1 MTGNAST
8 ASKWATARTITLGGD
23 LTGNVS
29 IDGSANVTLTASV
42 VNDSH
47 THDGRYY
54 TETELDGGQLD
65 NRYYTE
71 TELDAGQLD
80 NRYYTETESDAKYLL
95 NTTDTFAGKLT
106 VSHTTSEYVA
116 QFTGGNDTNV
126 IIGHSSGAASGEQ
139 YISYTNGTTA
149 ASGNA
154 WMVGMDDDENFK
166 FAYGTQGEINGSTNV
181 KVTITQAGNTTFG
194 GDVAINGELSVSGT
208 IDLSNADLNIGAADI
223 IFDMTSLQ
231 ANRGLVWDISGT
243 GFVSKFVGGG
253 TNGGM
258 VELYTNM
265 DDAITTGD
273 VFRVKEGSVASTLFS
288 INGNGAATFSN
299 SVTANSFIKS
309 GGTSSQFLKAD
320 GSVDSNSYLTSYT
333 ESDTLQSVTN
343 RGSSTTN
350 AITSSSA
357 AVFNLTN
364 SGTGTYNK
372 TVIYNDSSG
381 FLLEGAKAT
390 DSNDAAKLPVTLTWR
405 GNYNGNGGLKLNGD
419 TKLYTNDS
427 GLGIDFTNPTVP
439 LAIQSN
445 TSANAISI
453 IGRSDNIGELN
464 FMSSG
469 NATLQGRVDGRSSGH
484 GLGLWAWGNDIKFY
498 MGGSETM
505 AIRTDGKVEI
515 NSGQGSGSRFRVW
528 NDMSIYNTVYFTNSS
543 YVHQSAIGGNGGE
556 LYLYTNG
563 TANRPMTLTSGGSVL
578 IGRTSNATS
587 QALQVEGFIDQT
599 QTTAAVR
606 LYNGSTFVGGIG
618 NGQWGFSSTYLND
631 YVVYAQND
639 LLFTAGGGSTPK
651 MVLNSLGN
659 VGIGTTS
666 PERRLVLDG
675 INGTPALEIKKS
687 SDRIVYLGTGSS
699 AFGDDNTTMLL
710 YHSNVIKINLNT
722 VGDSYFNGGN
732 VGIGT
737 TNPSVK
743 LHTYQTGTS
752 DNILRI
758 QNGENFYASVL
769 QLSANNDGGAAYNSI
784 NSNTDGGS
792 EHWRIWGAGSVNTLA
807 IRTGGTERMRID
819 SSGNVGIGGTP
830 THKLYVR
837 NDVAA
842 STDLD
847 PTSIK
852 LYNNSDGGSAI
863 EFSNAVGGNSKI
875 SLGVEGAG
883 SSSDESYIGFST
895 GANAA
900 TASERMRIDSSGNV
914 GINETN
920 PQYALDVSGTVQ
932 VQGYLNTDD
941 YIEKILGT
949 AYFTHGTS
957 NLAVDVRFGNNS
969 FWGYIELEITSTY
982 SNQNSAGRLTAT
994 YAIGTNPNGNIYTNV
1009 KRINNAQGTIVDNI
1023 AFGDFGWDS
1032 ANSTFRIPIS
1042 HITSNGN
1049 SYTVKV
1055 RMFTHS
1061 GGAENAYDDITV
1073 SGLYTLT
1080 ALSKQYPYYGERL
1093 DIGDNTYSNQQ
1104 YKLVLNNS
1112 TSETLSHIVYDTML
1126 IQQNDAPALRLY
1138 ESGES
1143 LSTTLASDNGVSRLA
1158 SSGKLALHAGGSS
1171 TAVAYNGMGGSQAVM
1186 ILTNGFVGINQGNP
1200 SYQLDVNGDSGI
1212 AARFQTTNDI
1222 TLQLESTN
1230 NWNGIRWKDSAGQD
1244 DIWFYGGTQTW
1255 AFGGGGSTISGKK
1268 MHIHGGT
1275 SIGSGAGAV
1284 STPTNGLYVEG
1295 GMQVGIGSYS
1305 GGQNTNQS
1313 IYIVSPAATEYF
1325 TMGYKQTAR
1334 SGEVM
1339 HRNNNA
1345 GASSAFYIEAGAGEA
1360 GGICL
1365 DQDSVN
1371 VYGSSDL
1378 GTTFRVIDKDSDVVT
1393 FEMLQTS
1400 WNGVFRGDVI
1410 AYGSMSSISDKRIKE
1425 NIEPYEN
1432 VLDRLCTLGVY
1443 SYNKITAPKH
1453 KRDKKEIGVIAQ
1465 EMQVAFPELVETEK
1479 VDKPEDANGLEEILT
1494 VDYEHLTAI
1503 LLQSV
1508 KELREEVNQLKE
1520 RLDGS
1525 TN

>member
-1 MTGNAST
+1 MAQDQETKLNKRFDQNIEITGTLKVGEVFVSPSSYLT
-8 ASKWATARTITLGGD
+8 SIPSEYLTQTEGDARYLQSVPSEYLTQTEGD
-23 LTGNVS
+23 
-29 IDGSANVTLTASV
+29 A
-42 VNDSH
+42 
-47 THDGRYY
+47 
-54 TETELDGGQLD
+54 
-65 NRYYTE
+65 
-71 TELDAGQLD
+71 
-80 NRYYTETESDAKYLL
+80 RYYTETESDAKYLL

-126 IIGHSSGAASGEQ
+126 IIGHSSGSASGEQ

-194 GDVAINGELSVSGT
+194 GSVT
-208 IDLSNADLNIGAADI
+208 
-223 IFDMTSLQ
+223 
-231 ANRGLVWDISGT
+231 
-243 GFVSKFVGGG
+243 
-253 TNGGM
+253 
-258 VELYTNM
+258 
-265 DDAITTGD
+265 
-273 VFRVKEGSVASTLFS
+273 
-288 INGNGAATFSN
+288 SN
-299 SVTANSFIKS
+299 SFVKS

-350 AITSSSA
+350 TITSSSA

-484 GLGLWAWGNDIKFY
+484 GLGLWTWTNDMKFY
-498 MGGSETM
+498 SNGVEAI
-505 AIRTDGKVEI
+505 AIRTDASTDI
-515 NSGQGSGSRFRVW
+515 WHGSTYGYTSFEAG
-528 NDMSIYNTVYFTNSS
+528 NETNF
-543 YVHQSAIGGNGGE
+543 
-556 LYLYTNG
+556 YLADG
-563 TANRPMTLTSGGSVL
+563 TASTMHLNYNQGTVNLSRNSLLAQSGRVYVNQTGN
-578 IGRTSNATS
+578 ITS
-587 QALQVEGFIDQT
+587 QALQVNGFIDQT
-599 QTTAAVR
+599 DTSAAFR

-618 NGQWGFSSTYLND
+618 NGNWAYGATWNGYYSIYANSSK
-631 YVVYAQND
+631 
-639 LLFTAGGGSTPK
+639 LLFNAGGGSTPTMALTDNRRLGVGTTSPNSQLHINESTANTNCAAIIQSASWDATLQLQNANGTWEILNDYTGLGTTGALAFYNSGYR
-651 MVLNSLGN
+651 MVIDNTGK

-666 PERRLVLDG
+666 P
-675 INGTPALEIKKS
+675 
-687 SDRIVYLGTGSS
+687 S
-699 AFGDDNTTMLL
+699 A
-710 YHSNVIKINLNT
+710 
-722 VGDSYFNGGN
+722 
-732 VGIGT
+732 
-737 TNPSVK
+737 K

-752 DNILRI
+752 DNILKI

-792 EHWRIWGAGSVNTLA
+792 EHWRMWGAGAVNTLA
-807 IRTGGTERMRID
+807 IRTGGT
-819 SSGNVGIGGTP
+819 
-830 THKLYVR
+830 
-837 NDVAA
+837 
-842 STDLD
+842 
-847 PTSIK
+847 
-852 LYNNSDGGSAI
+852 
-863 EFSNAVGGNSKI
+863 
-875 SLGVEGAG
+875 
-883 SSSDESYIGFST
+883 
-895 GANAA
+895 
-900 TASERMRIDSSGNV
+900 ERMRIDSSGNV

-920 PQYALDVSGTVQ
+920 PQYALDVSGTAQ

-1268 MHIHGGT
+1268 LHVNGGM
-1275 SIGSGAGAV
+1275 SIGANVGGDGMPTSG
-1284 STPTNGLYVEG
+1284 LRVEG
-1295 GMQVGIGSYS
+1295 GVQIGIGSYT

-1325 TMGYKQTAR
+1325 TMGYKQSAR

-1371 VYGSSDL
+1371 VYGSSDV

-1393 FEMLQTS
+1393 FEMLQSS

-1503 LLQSV
+1503 LLQSI
-1508 KELREEVNQLKE
+1508 KELTNKVEELENKLNGTEQ
-1520 RLDGS
+1520 R
-1525 TN
+1525 N